1 MDVNFLIDNL
11 NTPEVL
17 IPEIKKEHDS
27 SFDNKIFKDY
37 NPENHKVNS
46 KTYRKD
52 KNILTPD
59 PSGATKDD
67 GSPVMVPSVEKVNR
81 IAIPMQKLIT
91 IRSTAFLTSGG
102 VSFKANPEGA
112 QEEKAL
118 EIFKEIWRKNKCYF
132 KNSDIGKAIYS
143 ETECAEIWYTRK
155 LKDNEF
161 EIKCN
166 IYKPSD
172 GYDLIPVFDN
182 NRDMIAFG
190 LGYKTT
196 RDKEKIENIDVYTVD
211 KLYKYEA
218 VNGNWVLASGE
229 GMVNPIP
236 LLYGKI
242 PVIYYSAKKA
252 IWTDVQP
259 IIERL
264 ENLISNFGDTND
276 YNGSPILAASG
287 EIKGFSAK
295 GESGKVV
302 ELAQGAEL
310 KYVSWDQAPQSIKL
324 EAEKLEDF
332 IYTCTQTPNISFAQ
346 MKGLG
351 AVSGVAFERIMIDAH
366 LKAKDMQN
374 GIYGEGIQ
382 RRCNFLVS
390 AISSLYSDCKEAG
403 NLDITPEFEL
413 FKIDDKM
420 ERVDMLLKANG
431 GKPLMAH
438 KESIAA
444 NGTTDDVEKTYEEI
458 KSESTPV
465 IPKS

>member
-1 MDVNFLIDNL
+1 MDPIFLKDNL
-11 NTPEVL
+11 SNPEVL
-17 IPEIKKEHDS
+17 IPEIKKEHNS
-27 SFDNKIFKDY
+27 SFDNKIYKDF
-37 NPENHKVNS
+37 NPENHKVNN

-52 KNILTPD
+52 RNILIPD
-59 PSGATKDD
+59 PSGATKED
-67 GSPVMVPSVEKVNR
+67 GSAVMIPTVEKVNR
-81 IAIPMQKLIT
+81 IAIPLQQLIT

-102 VSFKANPEGA
+102 VSFKSNPEGTA
-112 QEEKAL
+112 QEKAL
-118 EIFKEIWRKNKCYF
+118 EIFKEIWRKNKCYY
-132 KNSDIGKAIYS
+132 KNSEIGKAIYS

-155 LKDNEF
+155 LNENEF

-190 LGYKTT
+190 LGYTTT
-196 RDKEKIENIDVYTVD
+196 RNKEKIENVDIYTIDR
-211 KLYKYEA
+211 LYKYEST
-218 VNGNWVLASGE
+218 NGNWSLSSGE

-287 EIKGFSAK
+287 EITGFSAK
-295 GESGKVV
+295 GETGKVV
-302 ELAQGAEL
+302 ELKEGAEL
-310 KYVSWDQAPQSIKL
+310 KYVSWDQAPESTKL
-324 EAEKLEDF
+324 EIEKLEDF
-332 IYTCTQTPNISFAQ
+332 IYTCTQTPNISFEQ

-382 RRCNFLVS
+382 RRCNFLIN
-390 AISSLYSDCKEAG
+390 AISILYTECKGAG
-403 NLDITPEFEL
+403 NLDVTPQFEL
-413 FKIDDKM
+413 FKIDDRV
-420 ERVDMLLKANG
+420 ERVETLLKANG
-431 GKPLMAH
+431 GKALMSH

-444 NGTTDDVEKTYEEI
+444 NGTTDDVEKTYQEI
-458 KSESTPV
+458 KAEITPV
-465 IPKS
+465 NQNP